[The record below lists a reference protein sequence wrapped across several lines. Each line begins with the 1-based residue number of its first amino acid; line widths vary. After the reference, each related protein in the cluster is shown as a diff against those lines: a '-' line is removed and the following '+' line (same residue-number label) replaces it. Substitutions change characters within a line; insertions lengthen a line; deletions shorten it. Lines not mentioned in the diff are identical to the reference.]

1 MTTDEL
7 KQKIRQTLTLNPDK
21 KITPAELEDVMI
33 DMVDNQLM
41 KESVIK
47 KELFFDDGSG
57 EVVPVKHP
65 DLSTQPSI
73 LPYKFAGNYV
83 YEQMV
88 WVEVNDALAQSN
100 EFDLIRFRDYNL
112 PEGPCII
119 IDHHVYI
126 VKDTSSGYAPE
137 LLDSYFRFNIASD
150 NQRIFLSRNG
160 TNTPVCEGIWVRVV
174 WTSEPKSGGYYYA
187 QEDKQEDKLTFN
199 DSTNGRIM
207 YMYDAYGH
215 RYYSESGK
223 IVIDSKGREL
233 LLQGGWLKWSG
244 LAEANAVH
252 INYGGDRIYWY
263 KDQAL
268 YLSLP
273 EDGGQGGLS
282 LSNILGSTIQE
293 FIAGTYSVQ
302 IIP

>member
-33 DMVDNQLM
+33 DMVDNQPM
-41 KESVIK
+41 QESVIK

-88 WVEVNDALAQSN
+88 WVDGSRFTGDVREI
-100 EFDLIRFRDYNL
+100 DLIRFKDYNL
-112 PEGPCII
+112 EGKNNII
-119 IDHHVYI
+119 LGHHSFV
-126 VKDTSSGYAPE
+126 VGDTINGNYSVSDNAWYNFVMMSDDE
-137 LLDSYFRFNIASD
+137 RIFIRRIAST
-150 NQRIFLSRNG
+150 L
-160 TNTPVCEGIWVRVV
+160 PVCKGVWVRVV
-174 WTSEPKSGGYYYA
+174 WTTGPNAGEYYYVA
-187 QEDKQEDKLTFN
+187 QDKLTFT
-199 DSTNGRIM
+199 DYTNGRIT
-207 YMYDAYGH
+207 YLYEDNGG

-233 LLQGGWLKWSG
+233 LLQGGWLKWYGSG
-244 LAEANAVH
+244 EEGAVC
-252 INYGGDRIYWY
+252 IFYNGNKRYWY

-282 LSNILGSTIQE
+282 LGSIIGSTIEE
-293 FIAGTYSVQ
+293 FIAGTYSVE
-302 IIP
+302 IIQ